1 MMSVCGADPGG
12 LTARPRSACAPR
24 AISRV
29 GLQRAASMPPH
40 EQLASSSPEF
50 ASNIT
55 AEIPG
60 KPALALSGTRA
71 PHAPALLSPAAR
83 RLAAGLRM
91 AMCGLTA
98 CPLLA
103 ASNWKRKCQTRYNE
117 FSPLPSF
124 ALLSMLT
131 ARAGAVRRK
140 AKEGRG
146 ENSL

>member
-1 MMSVCGADPGG
+1 
-12 LTARPRSACAPR
+12 
-24 AISRV
+24 
-29 GLQRAASMPPH
+29 MPPH

-117 FSPLPSF
+117 FSPLPSLAF
-124 ALLSMLT
+124 LLT
-131 ARAGAVRRK
+131 APALAVSMDKSANPPGGVQDRDREHADRNFCLSAGVLERK
-140 AKEGRG
+140 VLHCASVSWQNHCG
-146 ENSL
+146 L